1 MVNNFLI
8 KDACV
13 YEKKRNKRKRESTE
27 VSSGLTG

>member
-1 MVNNFLI
+1 MVNYFLI

-13 YEKKRNKRKRESTE
+13 YESKQNKRKRESTE